1 MVSCYQ
7 FDKYDDKSIT
17 IQFVISKQLLKNIDK
32 EMQYWRNSGT

>member
-17 IQFVISKQLLKNIDK
+17 IQFVILKQLLKNID
-32 EMQYWRNSGT
+32 